1 MHYEVQRANVRM
13 ACQQIA
19 KVLPGN
25 ELIITHGNG
34 PQVGLIAVQQNAYT
48 DVPMYP
54 LDAIGAESVGMIGY
68 MIARELTNVVPRSIT
83 VTNVLTQTEI
93 DPNDP
98 AFKQPTKPIGPIYT
112 KEEAERL
119 SQTNGWTMA
128 SDNDK
133 FRRVVASPNPQ
144 RILGLSAL
152 KTLIENGHLVVCCGG
167 GGVPV
172 YFDQKGQLIGAEA
185 VIDKDLASSLL
196 AISVN
201 ADLFVIATDVD
212 GVYTDWGKPSQSLI
226 RQIDAISLRKLTFWG
241 KPSQSLIRQIDAI
254 SLRKLT
260 FARGSMAPKV
270 EATCRFVEKTGK
282 AAIIGAL
289 DQIEKIIDGKSG
301 TLVHP

>member
-1 MHYEVQRANVRM
+1 MRIVIALGGNALLKRGEPMHYEVQRANVRM

-34 PQVGLIAVQQNAYT
+34 PQVGLIALQQNAYLN
-48 DVPMYP
+48 VPMYP

-68 MIARELTNVVPRSIT
+68 MIARELTNVVSQSIA

-98 AFKQPTKPIGPIYT
+98 AFIHPTKPIGPIYT
-112 KEEAERL
+112 KEEAETL
-119 SQTNGWTMA
+119 SQTHGWTMA

-133 FRRVVASPNPQ
+133 FRRVVASPDPK

-172 YFDQKGQLIGAEA
+172 YFDKEGQLTGAEA

-196 AISVN
+196 AISIN

-212 GVYTDWGKPSQSLI
+212 GVYTDWGKPSQSLL
-226 RQIDAISLRKLTFWG
+226 RQIDATSLRRM
-241 KPSQSLIRQIDAI
+241 S
-254 SLRKLT
+254 

>member
-1 MHYEVQRANVRM
+1 MRIVIALGGNALLKRGEPMHYEVQQANVRM

-34 PQVGLIAVQQNAYT
+34 PQVGLIALQQNAYT

-185 VIDKDLASSLL
+185 VIDKDLASSVL
-196 AISVN
+196 AISID
-201 ADLFVIATDVD
+201 ADLFVIATDVE

-226 RQIDAISLRKLTFWG
+226 RQIDA
-241 KPSQSLIRQIDAI
+241 P

-260 FARGSMAPKV
+260 FAQGSMAPKV
-270 EATCRFVEKTGK
+270 EAACRFVEKTGK
-282 AAIIGAL
+282 TAVIGAL
-289 DQIEKIIDGKSG
+289 DQIEKVVDGKSG

>member
-1 MHYEVQRANVRM
+1 MRIVIALGGNALLKRGEPMHYEVQQANVRM

-34 PQVGLIAVQQNAYT
+34 PQVGLIALQQNAYT

-68 MIARELTNVVPRSIT
+68 MIARELTNVVPRPIT

-93 DPNDP
+93 DPNDQ

-112 KEEAERL
+112 KEEAEKL
-119 SQTNGWTMA
+119 SQTHGWTMA

-133 FRRVVASPNPQ
+133 FRRVVASPDPQ

-201 ADLFVIATDVD
+201 ADQFVIATDVD
-212 GVYTDWGKPSQSLI
+212 GVYTD
-226 RQIDAISLRKLTFWG
+226 WG

>member
-1 MHYEVQRANVRM
+1 MHYEVQQANVRM

-34 PQVGLIAVQQNAYT
+34 PQVGLIALQQNAYT

-68 MIARELTNVVPRSIT
+68 MIARELTNVVPRPIT

-93 DPNDP
+93 DPNDQ

-112 KEEAERL
+112 KEEAEKL
-119 SQTNGWTMA
+119 SQTHGWTMA

-133 FRRVVASPNPQ
+133 FRRVVASPDPQ

-201 ADLFVIATDVD
+201 ADQFVIATDVD
-212 GVYTDWGKPSQSLI
+212 GVYTD
-226 RQIDAISLRKLTFWG
+226 WG

>member
-1 MHYEVQRANVRM
+1 MHYEVQQTNVRM

-34 PQVGLIAVQQNAYT
+34 PQVGLIALQQNAYT

-226 RQIDAISLRKLTFWG
+226 RQIDAISLRKLTF
-241 KPSQSLIRQIDAI
+241 
-254 SLRKLT
+254 
-260 FARGSMAPKV
+260 ARGSMAPKV

-289 DQIEKIIDGKSG
+289 DQIEKIIDSEKG
-301 TLVHP
+301 TQIHP

>member
-1 MHYEVQRANVRM
+1 MHYEVQQTNVRM

-144 RILGLSAL
+144 RILGLAAL

-226 RQIDAISLRKLTFWG
+226 RQIDAISLRKLTF
-241 KPSQSLIRQIDAI
+241 
-254 SLRKLT
+254 
-260 FARGSMAPKV
+260 ARGSMAPKV